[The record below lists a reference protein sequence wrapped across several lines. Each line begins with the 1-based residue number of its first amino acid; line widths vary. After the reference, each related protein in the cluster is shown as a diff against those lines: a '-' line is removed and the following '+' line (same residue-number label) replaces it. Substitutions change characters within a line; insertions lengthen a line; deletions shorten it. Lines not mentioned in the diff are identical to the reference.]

1 MQFLGSTL
9 ASSVVI
15 GLQVHFDINLIYRS
29 YGVMILLFSVVVVIG
44 LTEKV
49 KSNQNENQTV
59 KVPLKVV
66 MK

>member
-49 KSNQNENQTV
+49 KSKNENQTV

>member
-1 MQFLGSTL
+1 
-9 ASSVVI
+9 
-15 GLQVHFDINLIYRS
+15 
-29 YGVMILLFSVVVVIG
+29 MILLFSVVVVIG